1 MCVVF
6 FGIDEKPCQRC
17 ENWDFHQLG
26 QNTDFVQVATQKH
39 FFRSSLD
46 AQHTHQKTSRH
57 RFSSACQ
64 LRGEQITQVRI
75 VMSAEHGRF
84 CGCVKPTCFSRF
96 REGSHTRAN
105 FQMRSMGIFGVFL
118 LFLTE
123 IRINALFWDSD
134 APVAFSAL
142 PVNRSDAFKKE
153 RYRLKSAPIGHRF
166 DENRTIR

>member
-1 MCVVF
+1 M
-6 FGIDEKPCQRC
+6 
-17 ENWDFHQLG
+17 
-26 QNTDFVQVATQKH
+26 
-39 FFRSSLD
+39 
-46 AQHTHQKTSRH
+46 
-57 RFSSACQ
+57 
-64 LRGEQITQVRI
+64 
-75 VMSAEHGRF
+75 
-84 CGCVKPTCFSRF
+84 FSRNRRRNTRQPRASRGKSRVSTNLDRTLILSKSRRRNTF
-96 REGSHTRAN
+96 SGARHTPENTETQIFVCLSIAWRADNAISYRDVCRAWQILRLCQAYLFLTFQRGFTHTQAN